1 MASTIPRAIRKI
13 TADDIASLNLKR
25 AFFVDINGYDPL
37 TATTYTAL
45 IATATEVSGGGYTTG
60 GYDLTNK
67 LTANLATNAA
77 KMTPDPTAVASAT
90 FTARYA
96 VIYDNDTGVIWGV
109 QDFLS
114 TYSVSSGTFT
124 VTDSPT
130 EGMFLVE

>member
-1 MASTIPRAIRKI
+1 MASTIPRARRKQI
-13 TADDIASLNLKR
+13 ADAFASMNFKR
-25 AFFVDINGYDPL
+25 AFFVDLTGYDPL

-60 GYDLTNK
+60 GYALTNK
-67 LTANLATNAA
+67 LSANLATNAA
-77 KMTPDPTAVASAT
+77 KMTPDPTSVNSAT

-96 VIYDNDTGVIWGV
+96 VIYNADDDTIWGV

>member
-1 MASTIPRAIRKI
+1 M
-13 TADDIASLNLKR
+13 
-25 AFFVDINGYDPL
+25 
-37 TATTYTAL
+37 
-45 IATATEVSGGGYTTG
+45 
-60 GYDLTNK
+60 TNK

-77 KMTPDPTAVASAT
+77 KMTPDPTTVASAT

-96 VIYDNDTGVIWGV
+96 VIYDSDSGTIFGV